1 MPSRPRRFSRWRVT
15 DCRRPGKAYL
25 RGPFAHLSDTA
36 LQKTLSQTLKVL
48 AFFGIGF
55 TILYF
60 VFQRQQAAYLE
71 ECALKGIPVADCS
84 LVDKVIYDFGT
95 VNWWWI
101 GAVLLAFTLS
111 NWSRTVRWVMLLRPM
126 GYRPRLWNGYGTIM
140 MGYFANLFFPRIGEI
155 VRAGA
160 MSRYERIPVE
170 RVVGT
175 VVVDRI
181 ADVLSL
187 ALVLALSFFLEFD
200 KITGF
205 FFGGNEQVGDT
216 AATPLYTRWWFIFGV
231 SVGLG
236 CVLLWILRQRILELA
251 IYRRLRQIAVGFLE
265 GLRTVRQLDNPTAF
279 ILHSINVWAMYFL
292 MAWLALFAFP
302 PTAGLTWV
310 AGLLVFT
317 FGALGIL
324 IPSPGGMGT
333 YHFLVISV
341 LTLFYGVA
349 DGDAFSY
356 ANILFFSVQGG
367 GNIIQGL
374 LAFALLPLYNRGYV
388 PAEPG
393 AAAPPVSRVEV

>member
-1 MPSRPRRFSRWRVT
+1 M
-15 DCRRPGKAYL
+15 KK
-25 RGPFAHLSDTA
+25 HLFNA
-36 LQKTLSQTLKVL
+36 VKVL

-71 ECALKGIPVADCS
+71 ECGLKGIAAEDCS
-84 LVDKVIYDFGT
+84 LFDKVITDFGT

-101 GAVLLAFTLS
+101 GGVLLAFTLS
-111 NWSRTVRWVMLLRPM
+111 NWSRTVRWVMLLRPL

-160 MSRYERIPVE
+160 LSRYERIPVE
-170 RVVGT
+170 KVVGT

-181 ADVLSL
+181 ADVVSL
-187 ALVLALSFFLEFD
+187 ALVLALSFFLEYD

-205 FFGGNEQVGDT
+205 FFGGPAAET
-216 AATPLYTRWWFIFGV
+216 AATAPFYTRWYFLLGV
-231 SVGLG
+231 PILLG
-236 CVLLWILRQRILELA
+236 CALLWVLRHRIMQLSL
-251 IYRRLRQIAVGFLE
+251 YRKARQIAIGFLE
-265 GLRTVRQLDNPTAF
+265 GIRTIRQLDNPVAF
-279 ILHSINVWAMYFL
+279 ALHSVNVWLMYFL

-356 ANILFFSVQGG
+356 ANILFFSVQVG
-367 GNIIQGL
+367 GNVIQGL
-374 LAFALLPLYNRGYV
+374 LAFALLPLYNRRYE
-388 PAEPG
+388 PAV
-393 AAAPPVSRVEV
+393 PPVRAEVAPA

>member
-1 MPSRPRRFSRWRVT
+1 MQGPSFPVPPIALPSRPFRTFT
-15 DCRRPGKAYL
+15 GL
-25 RGPFAHLSDTA
+25 A
-36 LQKTLSQTLKVL
+36 LKSKLLNTLKVV
-48 AFFGIGF
+48 AFFGVGF
-55 TILYF
+55 TILFF
-60 VFQRQQAAYLE
+60 VYQRQQAAYLE
-71 ECALKGIPVADCS
+71 ECALQGIAAADCS
-84 LVDKVIYDFGT
+84 LLDKVVADFGT

-111 NWSRTVRWVMLLRPM
+111 NWSRTVRWLMLLRPL
-126 GYRPRLWNGYGTIM
+126 GYRPRAWNGYGTIM

-160 MSRYERIPVE
+160 MSRYEGIPVE
-170 RVVGT
+170 KVVGT

-205 FFGGNEQVGDT
+205 FFGGNELVGDT
-216 AATPLYTRWWFIFGV
+216 AATPFYTRWWFIFGLC
-231 SVGLG
+231 VGLG
-236 CVLLWILRQRILELA
+236 CALLWLLRKRILELN
-251 IYRRLRQIAVGFLE
+251 IYQKVRKIAVGFLE
-265 GLRTVRQLDNPTAF
+265 GIRSIRQLENPVAF
-279 ILHSINVWAMYFL
+279 VLHSINVWLMYFL

-349 DGDAFSY
+349 EGDAFSY

-367 GNIIQGL
+367 GNIVQGL
-374 LAFALLPLYNRGYV
+374 LAFALLPLYNKNYR
-388 PAEPG
+388 P
-393 AAAPPVSRVEV
+393 AAPPPRAPAVAT

>member
-1 MPSRPRRFSRWRVT
+1 M
-15 DCRRPGKAYL
+15 K
-25 RGPFAHLSDTA
+25 
-36 LQKTLSQTLKVL
+36 KTVLNVLKVA
-48 AFFGIGF
+48 AFFGVGF

-71 ECALKGIPVADCS
+71 ECALKGIAAADCS
-84 LVDKVIYDFGT
+84 LLDKVIADFGT

-101 GAVLLAFTLS
+101 GGVLLAFTLS
-111 NWSRTVRWVMLLRPM
+111 NWSRTVRWIMLLRPM
-126 GYRPRLWNGYGTIM
+126 GYRPRFWNGYGTIM
-140 MGYFANLFFPRIGEI
+140 MGYFANLFFPRVGEI

-160 MSRYERIPVE
+160 MSKYEGVPME
-170 RVVGT
+170 KVVGT

-181 ADVLSL
+181 ADVISL
-187 ALVLALSFFLEFD
+187 ALVLGLAFFLEFD

-205 FFGGNEQVGDT
+205 FFGQDPTEAVAT
-216 AATPLYTRWWFIFGV
+216 APFYTRWWFILGV
-231 SVGLG
+231 PVLLG
-236 CVLLWILRQRILELA
+236 CALLWVLRHRIMQLSLYQKA
-251 IYRRLRQIAVGFLE
+251 RKIARGFME
-265 GLRTVRQLDNPTAF
+265 GIRTIRQLENPVAF
-279 ILHSINVWAMYFL
+279 VLHSINVWLMYFL

-356 ANILFFSVQGG
+356 ANILFFSVQVG
-367 GNIIQGL
+367 GNVIQGL
-374 LAFALLPLYNRGYV
+374 LAFALLPLYNRGYS
-388 PAEPG
+388 PNPQPT
-393 AAAPPVSRVEV
+393 APQEMATA